1 MNNLQF
7 DTDLLALLPPW
18 YSQILDY
25 QQICQTESEQF
36 DALADEIVAVAD
48 NFFFQTM
55 DEASVAQWE
64 QALGIVAN
72 PSAETLA
79 FRQARLINR
88 VSTKPPFTLQFLYQ
102 KLDELIG
109 PGQWNVTV
117 DYPNYTLYIQSYAQD
132 QSYANEVAYTVNR
145 IKPAH
150 IVYVNSPLVSTPI
163 LLSEQIQ
170 QSQRTWN
177 YAMSA
182 WALGELPFATDTL
195 IGVVKMASIPSV
207 QTALLTATAN
217 FVSSDIAFARLN
229 GSYVISALGK
239 SVSNNTLT
247 LTYTVQPSQTNLITL
262 LELLDAYGNV
272 LTSSTV
278 YIPVTT
284 TQVITHTIP
293 VQEGGT
299 NNA

>member
-1 MNNLQF
+1 MSNIQF

-25 QQICQTESEQF
+25 QQICQTEAQQF
-36 DALADEIVAVAD
+36 EALADEIIAIAD

-55 DEASVAQWE
+55 DEGSVLLWE
-64 QALGIVAN
+64 QALGIVPN
-72 PSAETLA
+72 PSTESLS

-88 VSTKPPFTLQFLYQ
+88 ISMQPPYTIWFLYQ

-117 DYPNYTLYIQSYAQD
+117 DYPNYTLYIESYAQN
-132 QSYANEVAYTVNR
+132 QSYANEVAYTINR

-150 IVYVNSPLVSTPI
+150 IVYVNSPLVSSPLT
-163 LLSEQIQ
+163 LTEEIQ

-177 YAMSA
+177 YLMSS
-182 WALGELPFATDTL
+182 WSLGALPFATDTP
-195 IGVVKMASIPSV
+195 IGVVKMASIPSI
-207 QTALLTATAN
+207 QDTLLTDVAN
-217 FVSSDIAFARLN
+217 FVSSDVVYARLN
-229 GSYVISALGK
+229 GSYVVSALDK
-239 SVSNNTLT
+239 SVSDNTLIIS
-247 LTYTVQPSQTNLITL
+247 YTIQPSQVPLITL
-262 LELLDAYGNV
+262 LELLDANNNV

-284 TQVITHTIP
+284 TQVIKHTIP
-293 VQEGGT
+293 VQEGT
-299 NNA
+299 